1 MQFFLNDV
9 AKKITESDK
18 KLDQIKVIVP
28 SIRAIKFL
36 KEAIKNE
43 LKHPTIAPEIVS
55 IESFIT
61 NLSGIQK
68 ASNIDLLFT
77 FFKIYQ
83 ELTPE
88 KEQNSFSQFFNWAPS
103 LLQEFNEIDVQLV
116 PTEEIFSFMS
126 AVERIE
132 QWDPKKQGD
141 LSKQFFKFQER
152 VPKYYSELYLQLQN
166 QQKGYSGLQYREATQ
181 NLGHYLQSKLPYHY
195 FVGFNALTKAEETI
209 IQELIAEE
217 KAEVIWDLDQY
228 FYQDPHHSAAYFIRK
243 YTKQW
248 AFLNQNP
255 SSELSNHFSESKQI
269 EIINV
274 SKNLSQARAAVQK
287 AIEIYKAHPE
297 DKIVLVLG
305 DEGILHP
312 VLTAIS
318 SENVPWNA
326 SMGYPLKDLGTVTSF
341 LKIFELF
348 KAFENG
354 QFSLSTVIEL
364 SENKALEGLLKDSG
378 LPLKKML
385 QLQQSKR
392 TAKISSETIMGKSI
406 EGDLIFNSFETPI
419 TFVERMIRLSEL
431 IKKHQKKYSF
441 SKLDIYCTDQLLKL
455 WEQVLEFTIANP
467 EIKALDELELIFLKL
482 LEKET
487 VDFAGDP
494 FSGIQIMGVLE
505 TRVLDFDHVIIT
517 HVNEGILPFGKTP
530 FSWIPFD
537 VRKKFGLN
545 TFVEQDHLYAYHFFR
560 LLQRAK
566 KISLFYNDA
575 SEGLFSGEKSRFL
588 IQLEYFKLPNHE
600 IKFKQLDF
608 QLQAQSLTPKQAVK
622 SAAVMDRLVAVGT
635 QGFSPSSLL
644 QYLRDPY
651 QFYEQRLL
659 GIRPEDEF
667 ESDINAADKGT
678 IIHKILEFLYEP
690 FLDKVMEPK
699 HYDEM
704 LKILPDKL
712 NLIFKEKYPHEAL
725 YTGKNYLILEVTCRI
740 LKQFIEREKSFV
752 ENGNELTIKGLEKK
766 FHLPVFVPVINK
778 EVYLKGTVDRIDN
791 LNGISRIVDYKTGNV
806 NAADLSFVNWE
817 ELVTNPKK
825 GPLFQVM
832 LYAYALKDKTPVN
845 SGIIPLKNF
854 DNQFLSV
861 RNQEKGGK
869 GALSIDSEVLKMF
882 EKQLFKLFAEIY
894 DPKIPFEQTTDK
906 S

>member
-88 KEQNSFSQFFNWAPS
+88 KEQNSFSKFFNWAPS

-116 PTEEIFSFMS
+116 HAEEIFSFMG

-228 FYQDPHHSAAYFIRK
+228 FYKDLHHSAAYFIRK

-287 AIEIYKAHPE
+287 AIEIYKAHQE

-588 IQLEYFKLPNHE
+588 IQLEFFKLPNHE

>member
-1 MQFFLNDV
+1 M
-9 AKKITESDK
+9 
-18 KLDQIKVIVP
+18 
-28 SIRAIKFL
+28 
-36 KEAIKNE
+36 
-43 LKHPTIAPEIVS
+43 
-55 IESFIT
+55 
-61 NLSGIQK
+61 
-68 ASNIDLLFT
+68 
-77 FFKIYQ
+77 
-83 ELTPE
+83 
-88 KEQNSFSQFFNWAPS
+88 
-103 LLQEFNEIDVQLV
+103 
-116 PTEEIFSFMS
+116 
-126 AVERIE
+126 
-132 QWDPKKQGD
+132 
-141 LSKQFFKFQER
+141 
-152 VPKYYSELYLQLQN
+152 
-166 QQKGYSGLQYREATQ
+166 
-181 NLGHYLQSKLPYHY
+181 
-195 FVGFNALTKAEETI
+195 
-209 IQELIAEE
+209 
-217 KAEVIWDLDQY
+217 
-228 FYQDPHHSAAYFIRK
+228 
-243 YTKQW
+243 
-248 AFLNQNP
+248 
-255 SSELSNHFSESKQI
+255 
-269 EIINV
+269 
-274 SKNLSQARAAVQK
+274 
-287 AIEIYKAHPE
+287 
-297 DKIVLVLG
+297 G

-588 IQLEYFKLPNHE
+588 IQLEYFKLPNHQ

-766 FHLPVFVPVINK
+766 
-778 EVYLKGTVDRIDN
+778 
-791 LNGISRIVDYKTGNV
+791 
-806 NAADLSFVNWE
+806 
-817 ELVTNPKK
+817 
-825 GPLFQVM
+825 
-832 LYAYALKDKTPVN
+832 
-845 SGIIPLKNF
+845 
-854 DNQFLSV
+854 
-861 RNQEKGGK
+861 
-869 GALSIDSEVLKMF
+869 
-882 EKQLFKLFAEIY
+882 
-894 DPKIPFEQTTDK
+894 IPFTRFCTCH
-906 S
+906 

>member
-1 MQFFLNDV
+1 
-9 AKKITESDK
+9 
-18 KLDQIKVIVP
+18 
-28 SIRAIKFL
+28 
-36 KEAIKNE
+36 
-43 LKHPTIAPEIVS
+43 
-55 IESFIT
+55 
-61 NLSGIQK
+61 
-68 ASNIDLLFT
+68 
-77 FFKIYQ
+77 
-83 ELTPE
+83 
-88 KEQNSFSQFFNWAPS
+88 
-103 LLQEFNEIDVQLV
+103 
-116 PTEEIFSFMS
+116 
-126 AVERIE
+126 
-132 QWDPKKQGD
+132 
-141 LSKQFFKFQER
+141 
-152 VPKYYSELYLQLQN
+152 
-166 QQKGYSGLQYREATQ
+166 
-181 NLGHYLQSKLPYHY
+181 
-195 FVGFNALTKAEETI
+195 
-209 IQELIAEE
+209 
-217 KAEVIWDLDQY
+217 
-228 FYQDPHHSAAYFIRK
+228 
-243 YTKQW
+243 
-248 AFLNQNP
+248 
-255 SSELSNHFSESKQI
+255 
-269 EIINV
+269 
-274 SKNLSQARAAVQK
+274 
-287 AIEIYKAHPE
+287 
-297 DKIVLVLG
+297 
-305 DEGILHP
+305 
-312 VLTAIS
+312 
-318 SENVPWNA
+318 
-326 SMGYPLKDLGTVTSF
+326 
-341 LKIFELF
+341 
-348 KAFENG
+348 
-354 QFSLSTVIEL
+354 
-364 SENKALEGLLKDSG
+364 
-378 LPLKKML
+378 
-385 QLQQSKR
+385 
-392 TAKISSETIMGKSI
+392 
-406 EGDLIFNSFETPI
+406 
-419 TFVERMIRLSEL
+419 
-431 IKKHQKKYSF
+431 
-441 SKLDIYCTDQLLKL
+441 
-455 WEQVLEFTIANP
+455 
-467 EIKALDELELIFLKL
+467 
-482 LEKET
+482 
-487 VDFAGDP
+487 
-494 FSGIQIMGVLE
+494 MGVLE

-588 IQLEYFKLPNHE
+588 IQLEFFKLPNHE